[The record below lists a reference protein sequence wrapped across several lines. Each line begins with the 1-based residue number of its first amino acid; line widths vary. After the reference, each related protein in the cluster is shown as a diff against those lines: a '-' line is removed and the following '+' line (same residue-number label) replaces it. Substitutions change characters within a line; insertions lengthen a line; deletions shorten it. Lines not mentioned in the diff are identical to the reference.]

1 MDSTAGRTAGAYSP
15 EPKPGSAETQPGLT
29 THSSFRSGNADG
41 VDHGQ
46 DQFVLLLNPAI
57 AVSRDHN
64 KVSWNV
70 GHTGSSGQLFT
81 VFASE
86 LQNPAS
92 MRPSVAEQLRKL
104 NFADADFKRILSA
117 DAFAANLPID
127 PKRYVPTT
135 WTFPYEPALAS
146 TDCNGGVCS
155 CLAFTQTLKN
165 DLQTEKASE
174 SSLEL
179 SISFS
184 EGAGLSDI
192 LELQRKQHVHD
203 HEFVGDREYEVVQS
217 IRDHDRRLPF
227 DDLYR
232 SGLHGGA
239 LGHDLRLLRLR
250 AAVAF
255 GESHRARGQGHGQR
269 RETGERATGGS
280 DHRYEDLPHLH
291 EPQRRLSLRRLEGA
305 VQQLPQ
311 DRSSNREKQETDCP
325 LQVGGAD
332 ADPCGL
338 SEKRAHERRARA

>member
-1 MDSTAGRTAGAYSP
+1 M
-15 EPKPGSAETQPGLT
+15 
-29 THSSFRSGNADG
+29 
-41 VDHGQ
+41 DHGQ

-104 NFADADFKRILSA
+104 NFTDADFKRILSA

-192 LELQRKQHVHD
+192 LSFKESNTFTTTNSSATANTKSSSQSATTTVVCPSTTYTGPVFMEVLWD
-203 HEFVGDREYEVVQS
+203 TIYGSFVFV
-217 IRDHDRRLPF
+217 P
-227 DDLYR
+227 
-232 SGLHGGA
+232 
-239 LGHDLRLLRLR
+239 
-250 AAVAF
+250 
-255 GESHRARGQGHGQR
+255 
-269 RETGERATGGS
+269 
-280 DHRYEDLPHLH
+280 
-291 EPQRRLSLRRLEGA
+291 LSLSAKVTVHEGRVMDSAGKPASGQLVDLTIGTKTFHTFTNRNGVYRFA
-305 VQQLPQ
+305 VSKGQFN
-311 DRSSNREKQETDCP
+311 SSLKTGVLTVKGKKQTVRFKSGVP
-325 LQVGGAD
+325 TLIRVG
-332 ADPCGL
+332 
-338 SEKRAHERRARA
+338 